1 MHRSIWSFSLAAVLL
16 VCMAVLPAGAAV
28 TLTSDDSK
36 FLTDL
41 TNEGMPLL
49 FEIPG
54 VMKAGIFHGDDD
66 AISSIGQ
73 EQTAALD
80 AFLTKING
88 YTLSDDVKKLR
99 DQYLASAEVY
109 RTDLTVYSTLNSS
122 CGSCIT
128 KMNEMYPR
136 LTDEAKKTN
145 MQVIQFYQT
154 SNAPTN

>member
-1 MHRSIWSFSLAAVLL
+1 
-16 VCMAVLPAGAAV
+16 
-28 TLTSDDSK
+28 
-36 FLTDL
+36 
-41 TNEGMPLL
+41 MPLL